1 MEMMT
6 CVDLASSIASYDD
19 SIIIVHTVPVSG
31 TLLASHSHINI
42 SYLGKPSTIVNMFS
56 LLIHAYFLF

>member
-1 MEMMT
+1 MSLVRQSKLYNIFMEMMT

-31 TLLASHSHINI
+31 TLWLV
-42 SYLGKPSTIVNMFS
+42 T
-56 LLIHAYFLF
+56 LILI